1 MEGLRLDKGR
11 RSGRSKV
18 SSQNYVDDDF
28 CQIFFHNFVIIF
40 ITDKIEN
47 YIFSVT
53 SKIIDGVELSEEQ
66 VAPIYNPCQDQN
78 QLTQE

>member
-1 MEGLRLDKGR
+1 MDGARYLLKMT
-11 RSGRSKV
+11 V
-18 SSQNYVDDDF
+18 TMIV
-28 CQIFFHNFVIIF
+28 VIIF
-40 ITDKIEN
+40 TTDKIEN